1 MPVRNYI
8 ENFFSTQDE
17 KIMIQLNQ
25 IAELISDDEVAVSLL
40 NTLIDSSEKYFGA
53 VVRMET
59 RLKTARFRLEGE
71 ELREL
76 TSELDR
82 QRHYAHEA
90 LISNLHIFN
99 RYLLK
104 EFDDVPVGG
113 IFTGNPE
120 MIRDRIAVADW
131 AGKLL
136 CTIYNKR
143 RK

>member
-1 MPVRNYI
+1 M
-8 ENFFSTQDE
+8 Q
-17 KIMIQLNQ
+17 
-25 IAELISDDEVAVSLL
+25 
-40 NTLIDSSEKYFGA
+40 IDSSEKYFGA
-53 VVRMET
+53 VVRMEA

-71 ELREL
+71 ELRAL
-76 TSELDR
+76 TSDLDR

-113 IFTGNPE
+113 IFTENPE
-120 MIRDRIAVADW
+120 MIRDQIAVADW

-136 CTIYNKR
+136 CAIYNN
-143 RK
+143 RKQ